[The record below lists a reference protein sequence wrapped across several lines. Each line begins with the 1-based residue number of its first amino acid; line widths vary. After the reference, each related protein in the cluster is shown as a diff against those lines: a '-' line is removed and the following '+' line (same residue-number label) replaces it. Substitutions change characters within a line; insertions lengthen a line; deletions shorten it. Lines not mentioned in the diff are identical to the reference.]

1 MPPCLPNAFL
11 WQAAVLGEEAV
22 TFLFTDV
29 DGSTRLLNEHGDGYA
44 GARGRG
50 AHESSEAQP
59 EPARLSAHLGSAHCR
74 RAVVAPGNDRKYD
87 WEYGALVSV
96 PYSSLQF
103 ATTPNRSLYSAFPLL
118 AVRYSLFSRTFD
130 PKAAGSSPARPTSVP
145 PRCSGIAPGGRSWLC
160 ANRAAH
166 RNVPQAAPSA
176 GRGAGRE
183 RSTKIED
190 QLESV
195 ADTSHLVE
203 GQVCDLSTEGARID
217 CADHLAHD
225 ACLLVTDRYLGM
237 EACWWRRGRGR
248 TDDDGRK

>member
-87 WEYGALVSV
+87 WEYGARLR
-96 PYSSLQF
+96 PLQ
-103 ATTPNRSLYSAFPLL
+103 LL
-118 AVRYSLFSRTFD
+118 AVRYNAEPFALQRLSASCSSLQPVQPDF
-130 PKAAGSSPARPTSVP
+130 
-145 PRCSGIAPGGRSWLC
+145 
-160 ANRAAH
+160 
-166 RNVPQAAPSA
+166 
-176 GRGAGRE
+176 
-183 RSTKIED
+183 
-190 QLESV
+190 
-195 ADTSHLVE
+195 
-203 GQVCDLSTEGARID
+203 
-217 CADHLAHD
+217 
-225 ACLLVTDRYLGM
+225 
-237 EACWWRRGRGR
+237 
-248 TDDDGRK
+248 